1 MALCWYLSNWGGV
14 CVLTLGRVLQK
25 GGDSEN
31 SWRSS
36 CGVYMIMPRSDEILL
51 YVAACGLGLVVM
63 GWEEKERVT
72 VDVERGEE

>member
-1 MALCWYLSNWGGV
+1 
-14 CVLTLGRVLQK
+14 
-25 GGDSEN
+25 
-31 SWRSS
+31 
-36 CGVYMIMPRSDEILL
+36 MIMPRSDGILL